1 MSTTQKIRSIGR
13 EARVNELI
21 SERLEHWKATMRE
34 RGEFFNV
41 IHSRVSHRHFHFVC
55 DQVQCGSK
63 MRSPCPSK
71 GGASTS
77 LVHCMRI
84 TLSTEWLS
92 DVGAVT
98 SFWATLASSVRLT
111 RRI

>member
-1 MSTTQKIRSIGR
+1 MSSIHVLAIATFTLSVIRCS
-13 EARVNELI
+13 AAAL
-21 SERLEHWKATMRE
+21 
-34 RGEFFNV
+34 
-41 IHSRVSHRHFHFVC
+41 
-55 DQVQCGSK
+55 SK

-77 LVHCMRI
+77 FVHCMRI

-92 DVGAVT
+92 NVGAVT